1 MHDLSEQSDA
11 FETFENKKR
20 PVEYQQAKVSQ
31 IVFQGL
37 FYQRITFDV
46 AVAPLNNLVESHLYI
61 QVGWSSELSASLTV
75 VQLNVSHTINTFQ
88 STLHGGYTTTS
99 GHARKLQ

>member
-37 FYQRITFDV
+37 FYICITFDV
-46 AVAPLNNLVESHLYI
+46 AVTALNNFVEVYWFGTLRR
-61 QVGWSSELSASLTV
+61 
-75 VQLNVSHTINTFQ
+75 QLAVK
-88 STLHGGYTTTS
+88 
-99 GHARKLQ
+99 RRC